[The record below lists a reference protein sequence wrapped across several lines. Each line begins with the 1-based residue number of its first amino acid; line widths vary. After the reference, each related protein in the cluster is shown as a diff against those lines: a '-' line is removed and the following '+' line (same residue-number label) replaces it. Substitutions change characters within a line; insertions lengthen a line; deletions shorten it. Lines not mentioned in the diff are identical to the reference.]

1 VRVVERNNY
10 RSALINY
17 QQIRRALMINEDQ
30 VVFEARFQLRNLRA
44 LANNYQRIQRTNIQ
58 LAYVQVDQALQQF
71 AQPQAPPGADLPGF
85 VGPTAARPQLADPA
99 ALTSQ
104 LLAAQNSLLSAQNS
118 LYSTWIGYLTT
129 RMNFYRDL
137 GVMPLDSR
145 GVWIDASASC
155 DCSSPDQPSE
165 QPGGQRPGAGGDA
178 GQRPERL
185 PEPRPFAPPPG
196 QEMGEGE

>member
-1 VRVVERNNY
+1 
-10 RSALINY
+10 
-17 QQIRRALMINEDQ
+17 MINEDQ

-44 LANNYQRIQRTNIQ
+44 LANNYQNIQRTNIE

-71 AQPQAPPGADLPGF
+71 AQPLAPTGSDLPGF
-85 VGPTAARPQLADPA
+85 VGPTAPRPQAQDPA
-99 ALTSQ
+99 ALTTQ
-104 LLAAQNSLLSAQNS
+104 LLTAQNSLLSAQNS

-155 DCSSPDQPSE
+155 DCNSPDQSTE
-165 QPGGQRPGAGGDA
+165 QPGRQRPAPDGE
-178 GQRPERL
+178 RPERL
-185 PEPRPFAPPPG
+185 PEPRPVAPPERPAAG
-196 QEMGEGE
+196 QGG